1 MNFIQIP
8 DEIIQHIYSYLNLK
22 DSKRLSLTSVKF
34 KTIYKEI
41 DKFTLYQEIKSY
53 QDFNIIK
60 NNILN
65 NLRYIKVNNEILTI
79 INIIRYL
86 DYSYSIIC
94 KEGEIIYLNNSQ
106 KKILVRDGKT
116 KSISMEKYNEIKI
129 IYYSKFIYRCK
140 ELEGLNKRIS
150 EF

>member
-1 MNFIQIP
+1 MNLIQIP
-8 DEIIQHIYSYLNLK
+8 DEIIQHIYSFLNLK

-53 QDFNIIK
+53 QDFDIIK

-65 NLRYIKVNNEILTI
+65 NLRYIKVNYEILTI

-129 IYYSKFIYRCK
+129 IYYSKFIYTCK